1 MNTNFE
7 ERRQHIRV
15 YFESL
20 EEMGCELSNGA
31 GTPGISSAA
40 VLDLSLG
47 GLHLVVDKPC
57 DFAAGDRLTLTR
69 LHHRTDLISEEEIPA
84 EIRWVFTAEEFS
96 RIYIGCKF
104 LDLPPQS
111 RRGIANLISDKLH
124 QASSA
129 RMEKNNR

>member
-20 EEMGCELSNGA
+20 EEMVCEFSNGA
-31 GTPGISSAA
+31 GTPRVSSAA

-47 GLHLVVDKPC
+47 GLHLVIDKPC
-57 DFAAGDRLTLTR
+57 DFAAGDRITLTR
-69 LHHRTDLISEEEIPA
+69 LHHRADLISEEEIPA

-96 RIYIGCKF
+96 RVYLGCKF
-104 LDLPPQS
+104 LDLPPKSQT
-111 RRGIANLISDKLH
+111 GIANLISAKLL

-129 RMEKNNR
+129 RMEKTHR